1 MKRPKRKQPFSTL
14 YIRVHFLMK
23 EEQLIQ
29 LRISQEL
36 IVIDR
41 LRADRLRAPTFTRVI
56 PTRPE
61 NSFYGTRPAY

>member
-1 MKRPKRKQPFSTL
+1 
-14 YIRVHFLMK
+14 MK

-36 IVIDR
+36 IVI
-41 LRADRLRAPTFTRVI
+41 DRLRAPTFTRVI